1 MKTLPQYLSEQLE
14 TLRGRSLLRQLRP
27 IESPQTVQMQCNRRP
42 MLAFASND
50 YLGLANHPALKK
62 AAKDALDHY
71 GAGSG
76 ASRLITGSLPPHR
89 KLEKQLASFKETE
102 ASLAFGSG
110 YQTAVG
116 AIACLLS
123 ENDVLL
129 SDRFNHACII
139 DGARLSKAQIQIF
152 EHNDLDHLESLLKA
166 AADGR
171 TRSSH
176 PVKNIW
182 IVTES
187 VFSMEGDQAPL
198 PEIAALKNRYETWLM
213 IDEAHATGIFGAR
226 RQGLAEQTKTR
237 EAVDVHMGT
246 LGKAVGASGGF
257 ICGSQALIDFLVNQ
271 ARTFVFST
279 APAPAT
285 AAAATAGIQIIQ
297 SPIGKERN
305 TRLWQ
310 RVRQLRRGLRLP
322 EPATSPIVPYRLG
335 TESRSLQVSAQLE
348 KKGLLVPA
356 IRYPSVPKNQAR
368 LRITLSA
375 QHSENQVIRLL
386 DALQRI
392 QFDNPSSHS

>member
-14 TLRGRSLLRQLRP
+14 TLRGRNLLRQLRP

-89 KLEKQLASFKETE
+89 KLEKQLAAFKETE
-102 ASLAFGSG
+102 AALAFGSG

-129 SDRFNHACII
+129 SDRLNHACII

-171 TRSSH
+171 TRSSQ

-198 PEIAALKNRYETWLM
+198 PEIAALKNRYEAWLM

-226 RQGLAEQTKTR
+226 RQGLAEQTETR

-279 APAPAT
+279 APAPAA

-310 RVRQLRRGLRLP
+310 RVRQLRRGLQLP
-322 EPATSPIVPYRLG
+322 EPAPSPIVPYRLG

-375 QHSENQVIRLL
+375 QHSENQVARFL

-392 QFDNPSSHS
+392 QADNPSSHS

>member
-1 MKTLPQYLSEQLE
+1 MKTLPQYLSDRLE
-14 TLRGRSLLRQLRP
+14 TIRGQNLLRRLRS
-27 IESPQTVQMQCNRRP
+27 IQGPQTVQLQCNRRP
-42 MLAFASND
+42 MLSFASND
-50 YLGLANHPALKK
+50 YLGLANHSALKQ

-89 KLEKQLASFKETE
+89 ELEKQLAAFKETE
-102 ASLAFGSG
+102 AALAFGSG

-116 AIACLLS
+116 VIACLLA
-123 ENDVLL
+123 ENDVLI
-129 SDRFNHACII
+129 SDRLNHACII

-166 AADGR
+166 AAEVR
-171 TRSSH
+171 TRRSQ
-176 PVKNIW
+176 PVKNIL

-198 PEIAALKNRYETWLM
+198 PEIAALKNHYEAWLM

-226 RQGLAEQTKTR
+226 RQGLAEQTQTR

-246 LGKAVGASGGF
+246 LGKAVGAAGGF
-257 ICGSQALIDFLVNQ
+257 ICGSQALVDFLLNQ

-279 APAPAT
+279 APPP
-285 AAAATAGIQIIQ
+285 AAAAAAIAGIQIIR
-297 SPIGKERN
+297 SPLGRERN
-305 TRLWQ
+305 TCLWQ
-310 RVRQLRRGLRLP
+310 RVRQLRSGLRLP
-322 EPATSPIVPYRLG
+322 EPALSPIVPYRLG
-335 TESRSLQVSAQLE
+335 TESRSLQASAQLE
-348 KKGLLVPA
+348 KEGLLVPA

-375 QHSENQVIRLL
+375 QHSENQVARLL

-392 QFDNPSSHS
+392 QSGNPPLHS

>member
-14 TLRGRSLLRQLRP
+14 TLRDQNLLRQLRP

-50 YLGLANHPALKK
+50 YLGLANHSALKK
-62 AAKDALDHY
+62 AAKAALDRY

-89 KLEKQLASFKETE
+89 ELEKQLAAFKETE
-102 ASLAFGSG
+102 AALAFGSG
-110 YQTAVG
+110 YQTAAG

-129 SDRFNHACII
+129 SDRLNHACLI

-171 TRSSH
+171 TRSSQ

-198 PEIAALKNRYETWLM
+198 PEIAALKNRYEAWLM
-213 IDEAHATGIFGAR
+213 IDEAHATGIFGNR
-226 RQGLAEQTKTR
+226 RQGLAEQTETR
-237 EAVDVHMGT
+237 KAVDVHMGT
-246 LGKAVGASGGF
+246 LGKAVGAAGGF
-257 ICGSQALIDFLVNQ
+257 ICGSQTLVDFLVNQ

-279 APAPAT
+279 APTPAT

-297 SPIGKERN
+297 SPIGKEKN
-305 TRLWQ
+305 ARLWQ
-310 RVRQLRRGLRLP
+310 RVRQLRNGLQLP
-322 EPATSPIVPYRLG
+322 EPAPSPIVPYRLG

-348 KKGLLVPA
+348 KEGLLVPA

-368 LRITLSA
+368 LRITISA
-375 QHSENQVIRLL
+375 QHSENQVARLL

-392 QFDNPSSHS
+392 QSGNPPVYP

>member
-14 TLRGRSLLRQLRP
+14 TLRGQNLLRQLRL
-27 IESPQTVQMQCNRRP
+27 IESPQTVQLQCNRRP

-50 YLGLANHPALKK
+50 YLGLANHSALKK
-62 AAKDALDHY
+62 AAKDALDRY

-89 KLEKQLASFKETE
+89 ELEKQLAAFKETE

-116 AIACLLS
+116 TIACLLS

-129 SDRFNHACII
+129 SDRLNHACLI
-139 DGARLSKAQIQIF
+139 DGARLSKAQVQIF

-166 AADGR
+166 AADSR
-171 TRSSH
+171 TRSSQ

-198 PEIAALKNRYETWLM
+198 PEIAALKNRYEAWLM
-213 IDEAHATGIFGAR
+213 FDEAHATGIFGNR
-226 RQGLAEQTKTR
+226 RQGLAEQTETR

-246 LGKAVGASGGF
+246 LGKAVGAAGGF
-257 ICGSQALIDFLVNQ
+257 ICGSQALVNFLVNQ

-310 RVRQLRRGLRLP
+310 RVRQLRNGLQLL

-348 KKGLLVPA
+348 KEGLLVPA

-375 QHSENQVIRLL
+375 QHSENQVARLL

-392 QFDNPSSHS
+392 QSGNPPVHP

>member
-1 MKTLPQYLSEQLE
+1 MKTLPQYLFEQLE
-14 TLRGRSLLRQLRP
+14 TIRGQNLLRRLRP
-27 IESPQTVQMQCNRRP
+27 MESPQTVQMRCNRRP
-42 MLAFASND
+42 VLSFASND
-50 YLGLANHPALKK
+50 YLGLANHSALKK
-62 AAKDALDHY
+62 AAQEAIDRY

-89 KLEKQLASFKETE
+89 KLEEQLAAFKETE
-102 ASLAFGSG
+102 AALAFGSG

-116 AIACLLS
+116 ALACLPG

-129 SDRFNHACII
+129 SDRLNHACLI
-139 DGARLSKAQIQIF
+139 DGARLSKARIQIF

-171 TRSSH
+171 TRSSQ

-198 PEIAALKNRYETWLM
+198 PEIVALKNRYEAWLM

-226 RQGLAEQTKTR
+226 GQGLAEQTKTR

-246 LGKAVGASGGF
+246 LGKAVGAAGGF
-257 ICGSQALIDFLVNQ
+257 ICGSQALIDFLVNR

-279 APAPAT
+279 APAPAA
-285 AAAATAGIQIIQ
+285 AAAATAGIKIIQ
-297 SPIGKERN
+297 SPIGRERN
-305 TRLWQ
+305 ARLWQ
-310 RVRQLRRGLRLP
+310 RARQLRNGLRLP
-322 EPATSPIVPYRLG
+322 EPAPSPIVPCRLG
-335 TESRSLQVSAQLE
+335 SESRSLQVSAQLE
-348 KKGLLVPA
+348 KEGLLVPA

-375 QHSENQVIRLL
+375 QHSENQVARLL
-386 DALQRI
+386 DAIHRI
-392 QFDNPSSHS
+392 QRGNRPAHS

>member
-14 TLRGRSLLRQLRP
+14 TLRGRNLLRRLRL
-27 IESPQTVQMQCNRRP
+27 IESPQTVQLQCNRRS
-42 MLAFASND
+42 MLSFASND

-76 ASRLITGSLPPHR
+76 ASRLITGSIPPHR
-89 KLEKQLASFKETE
+89 ELERQLAAFKETE
-102 ASLAFGSG
+102 SALAFGSG

-116 AIACLLS
+116 ALACLLS

-129 SDRFNHACII
+129 SDRLNHACII
-139 DGARLSKAQIQIF
+139 DGARLSKAPIQIF
-152 EHNDLDHLESLLKA
+152 EHNDLDHLESLLKT

-171 TRSSH
+171 TRSSQ
-176 PVKNIW
+176 PVKNIL

-198 PEIAALKNRYETWLM
+198 PEIAALKNRYEAWLM

-226 RQGLAEQTKTR
+226 RQGLAEQTETR

-246 LGKAVGASGGF
+246 LGKAVGAAGGF
-257 ICGSQALIDFLVNQ
+257 ICGSQALVDFLFNQ
-271 ARTFVFST
+271 ARSFVFST
-279 APAPAT
+279 APTPAT

-310 RVRQLRRGLRLP
+310 RVRQLRNGLQLP
-322 EPATSPIVPYRLG
+322 EPASSPIVPYRLG

-348 KKGLLVPA
+348 KEGLLVPA

-375 QHSENQVIRLL
+375 QHSENQVDRLL

-392 QFDNPSSHS
+392 QADNPSTRL